1 MYPDHDEEQ
10 SEETDWIMGL
20 LGVDIFKLYLPVAI
34 SGDTTTYKST
44 FYPIE
49 MERARLS
56 QVPEQ

>member
-1 MYPDHDEEQ
+1 
-10 SEETDWIMGL
+10 MGL